1 MIFSILILLG
11 FAIAL
16 FFVYA
21 IFLFISQ
28 CIQLKKIPGP
38 LAIPILGNCYN
49 PAFIRVYVHLADL
62 RKKYGTVFTF
72 FGLMKPYIVVCD
84 PIVVRRILSDPKS
97 FVKGSDYTYQFAAC
111 FGEGLVTS
119 NGDKHRKDRATF
131 NKYFI
136 RSSVI
141 KFTPNINKI
150 TNEVM
155 ATALSSIDSST
166 VSTNIESFFAALS
179 LRVFMRFAIGT
190 DYSADRK
197 REDEVCHLV
206 SEGSCAVSR
215 CIGFG
220 LPMWRI
226 IPLVDSIYTSKENLL
241 VDFRKFL
248 QIRKAAMANGEA
260 TGMDD
265 CLTAMIQ
272 ENMGMK
278 EMEDHYITLISA
290 GHDTTAYFSAYL
302 CFLLGKHPAAQE
314 ILLAEIL
321 GRFPHTVDTED
332 DATITADDVAEMKYL
347 NQVMQETLR
356 LYSIIPQITRYSAVE
371 VEIPETNVTI
381 PKGAN
386 ILIPLTVINRD
397 PSIWGDDAAK
407 FRPERFAD
415 KGMDFTAPKLAFY
428 PFGYSTRVCIGNTL
442 AQIESAIFICKLLRK
457 YRIEEDPGF
466 SPQIISGISLTTA
479 NGIHV
484 ILKKRF

>member
-1 MIFSILILLG
+1 MNYFFNAKACTELLLLCWNCTKLSVDEYLFVAKDRAFEMKQRG
-11 FAIAL
+11 INWQFLRLYGYIA
-16 FFVYA
+16 
-21 IFLFISQ
+21 
-28 CIQLKKIPGP
+28 
-38 LAIPILGNCYN
+38 N
-49 PAFIRVYVHLADL
+49 L
-62 RKKYGTVFTF
+62 RKKYGPVFTF

-97 FVKGSDYTYQFAAC
+97 FIKGSDYTYQFAVA

-119 NGDKHRKDRATF
+119 NGDKHRRDRATF

-136 RSSVI
+136 RSSVT
-141 KFTPNINKI
+141 KFTPSINKI

-155 ATALSSIDSST
+155 ASALSAIDSS
-166 VSTNIESFFAALS
+166 STSMNIESFFAALS

-197 REDEVCHLV
+197 REEEVCHVV
-206 SEGSCAVSR
+206 SKGSFA
-215 CIGFG
+215 IGRSIGLG

-226 IPLVDSIYTSKENLL
+226 IPLVDLIYTSTENLL

-248 QIRKAAMANGEA
+248 KIRKAAMANGEA
-260 TGMDD
+260 DGLDD

-272 ENMGMK
+272 ENMSMK
-278 EMEDHYITLISA
+278 EMEDHYVTLISA
-290 GHDTTAYFSAYL
+290 GHDTTAFFSAYL
-302 CFLLGKHPAAQE
+302 CFLLGKHPEAQDT
-314 ILLAEIL
+314 LLAEIL
-321 GRFPHTVDTED
+321 GRFPLTDSPDD
-332 DATITADDVAEMKYL
+332 DATITADDVAELKFL

-356 LYSIIPQITRYSAVE
+356 LYSIIPQISRYSVAE
-371 VEIPETNVTI
+371 VEIPEANVTI

-386 ILIPLTVINRD
+386 ILIPLAVINRD
-397 PSIWGDDAAK
+397 PSIWGNDAAE

-415 KGMDFTAPKLAFY
+415 KGMDFTAPKQGFY

-457 YRIEEDPGF
+457 YRIEQDPGF
-466 SPQIISGISLTTA
+466 SPHIMSGISLTTS

-484 ILKKRF
+484 ILKKRN